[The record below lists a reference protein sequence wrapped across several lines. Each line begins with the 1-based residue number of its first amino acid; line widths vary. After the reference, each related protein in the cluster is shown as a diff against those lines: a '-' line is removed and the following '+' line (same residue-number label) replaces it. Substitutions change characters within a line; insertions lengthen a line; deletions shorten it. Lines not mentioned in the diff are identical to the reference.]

1 MIVGCM
7 WFDIPAAHIWLVIP
21 KAPAEYKSDCE
32 AKKQSEYHSLFK
44 AFCHTEGWYWTKVQR
59 PQGKPTYFMGS
70 LAASVDIP
78 PVHLSTQGVYK
89 ANSW

>member
-32 AKKQSEYHSLFK
+32 AKKQVNIIHYLKPFATQKVDTGLRCKGLKENL
-44 AFCHTEGWYWTKVQR
+44 HT
-59 PQGKPTYFMGS
+59 
-70 LAASVDIP
+70 
-78 PVHLSTQGVYK
+78 
-89 ANSW
+89 SWVAWQLV